1 MALERQALQA
11 IYLPIEE
18 RGAAM
23 MTLVLRTTVDPL
35 SVAGAVQKAVQSQAG
50 PVIIS
55 DVLPFTDVMKRS
67 VGTRHLNAWLF
78 GSFGVLGLLLASIGI
93 ASVVSY
99 SVARRTREMGL
110 RIALGARPGDVR
122 ALVVRE
128 SMAPVLAGLVL
139 GIAASLTLSRFV
151 ESLLFGVQPRDL
163 WTYAGVCLVLVGT
176 AIIAAGLPARRA
188 SRVDPLIALRAE

>member
-1 MALERQALQA
+1 MSLERQALQA

-151 ESLLFGVQPRDL
+151 ESLLFGVRPVTL
-163 WTYAGVCLVLVGT
+163 WTYAGVCLVLVVLQRSSLPGCRH
-176 AIIAAGLPARRA
+176 AGPAVSIR
-188 SRVDPLIALRAE
+188 